1 MDTHIVYVHGACA
14 SGKSFTRIIEKLPEH
29 QAHIVEYTMDT
40 DLEQVVRKIDAMI
53 KQIGKPVSI
62 ISHSLGGVLSVAASH
77 MNPLITGVM
86 TMGTPF
92 GGCKAADMIRWFNR
106 HIMFEGISTHGVVI
120 KRNLSTPL
128 NCRVVSV
135 VTSKSGNPMF
145 LEPNDGVVTV
155 ASQVALKG
163 PEYIYLHNTHNEVL
177 MSDEVVA
184 IAKSFI
190 FKT

>member
-14 SGKSFTRIIEKLPEH
+14 SGKSFTRIKEKLPEH

-40 DLEQVVRKIDAMI
+40 DLELVVAKIDAMI

-106 HIMFEGISTHGVVI
+106 HIMFEGISTHGAVI
-120 KRNLSTPL
+120 RRNLATPL
-128 NCRVVSV
+128 SCRVVSV

-145 LEPNDGVVTV
+145 MEPNDGVVTV
-155 ASQVALKG
+155 ASQTALKG
-163 PEYIYLHNTHNEVL
+163 PEYIHLYNTHNEVL